1 MKKIVLTLALIVS
14 TTALSQIAP
23 PKKTINLNLPKPS
36 PISNTDARIGPGMMV
51 GGAAFIVAGIL
62 TPPTM
67 VGWST
72 TQKQPFYKQIRMLP
86 ILTGAIVFT
95 IGAGNTMAGN

>member
-1 MKKIVLTLALIVS
+1 MKRITLTLAMMLS
-14 TTALSQIAP
+14 FTAFTQIAP
-23 PKKTINLNLPKPS
+23 PRQRILLNLPKPAS
-36 PISNTDARIGPGMMV
+36 APDMRIGPAMMI
-51 GGAAFIVAGIL
+51 GGTAFVVAGLL

-86 ILTGAIVFT
+86 ILTGTIVFT
-95 IGAGNTMAGN
+95 IGAGNTLGGN

>member
-1 MKKIVLTLALIVS
+1 MKKIILTAALALS
-14 TTALSQIAP
+14 TSAFSQIAP
-23 PKKTINLNLPKPS
+23 PRQRILLNLPKPTPS
-36 PISNTDARIGPGMMV
+36 SNSDMRIGPVMMV
-51 GGAAFIVAGIL
+51 GGAAFVVAGLL

-67 VGWST
+67 VGAST

-95 IGAGNTMAGN
+95 IGTGNALGGN

>member
-1 MKKIVLTLALIVS
+1 MKRIILILAMMLS
-14 TTALSQIAP
+14 FTAFTQIAP
-23 PKKTINLNLPKPS
+23 PRQRILLNLPKPTAA
-36 PISNTDARIGPGMMV
+36 PDTRIGPAMML
-51 GGAAFIVAGIL
+51 GGASFVVAGLL

-86 ILTGAIVFT
+86 ILTGTVVLT
-95 IGAGNTMAGN
+95 IGIGNALGGN

>member
-1 MKKIVLTLALIVS
+1 MKTLFLSLALAMS
-14 TTALSQIAP
+14 ATAFSQIAP
-23 PKKTINLNLPKPS
+23 PRKSITLNLPMPS
-36 PISNTDARIGPGMMV
+36 SNQPNMRVGPAMML
-51 GGAAFIVAGIL
+51 GGAAFILAGAL

-72 TQKQPFYKQIRMLP
+72 TEKQPFYKQIRMLP

-95 IGAGNTMAGN
+95 IGAGNSLAGN

>member
-1 MKKIVLTLALIVS
+1 MKRITLTLAMMLS
-14 TTALSQIAP
+14 FTAFTQIAP
-23 PKKTINLNLPKPS
+23 PRQRILLNLPKPS
-36 PISNTDARIGPGMMV
+36 SVPDTRMGPAMMV
-51 GGAAFIVAGIL
+51 GGAAFVVAGLL

-72 TQKQPFYKQIRMLP
+72 TEKQPFYKQIRMLP

-95 IGAGNTMAGN
+95 IGTGHTLGGN

>member
-1 MKKIVLTLALIVS
+1 M
-14 TTALSQIAP
+14 
-23 PKKTINLNLPKPS
+23 NLPKPS
-36 PISNTDARIGPGMMV
+36 PSSTDVRLGPTMML
-51 GGAAFIVAGIL
+51 GGASFIVAGLL

-86 ILTGAIVFT
+86 VLTGTIVLT
-95 IGAGNTMAGN
+95 IGIGNALGGN

>member
-1 MKKIVLTLALIVS
+1 MKKLTLTLALLLS
-14 TTALSQIAP
+14 TSAFSQIAP
-23 PKKTINLNLPKPS
+23 PKKSILLNLPKPS
-36 PISNTDARIGPGMMV
+36 SVPDTRMGPAMMV
-51 GGAAFIVAGIL
+51 GGAAFVVAGLL

-72 TQKQPFYKQIRMLP
+72 TEKQPFYKQIRMLP

-95 IGAGNTMAGN
+95 IGTGHTLGGN